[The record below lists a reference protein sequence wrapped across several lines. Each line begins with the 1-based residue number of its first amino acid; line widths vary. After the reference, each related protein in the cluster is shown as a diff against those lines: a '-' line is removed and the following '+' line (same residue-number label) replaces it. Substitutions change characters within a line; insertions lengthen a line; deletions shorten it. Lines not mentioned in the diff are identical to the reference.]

1 MAAIQAKLRQHR
13 HNPKHPQR
21 WTMYSNHITCCKSN
35 TRGCTQVMWT
45 RLSTSSILPFTS
57 PTESAFITS
66 NSTCAERGSCKTP
79 RGLRVHTSRPW
90 NMGEQDTVFCGLE
103 CREPCSQEPWPVQ
116 VAAVPLDHPESNNL
130 YLVHG
135 DFSTF
140 GNFFKS
146 ELSVIG
152 RSCES
157 HLKKNFCLLTTFPN
171 RNCQRTDW

>member
-1 MAAIQAKLRQHR
+1 MKLRQHR
-13 HNPKHPQR
+13 YNPKHPQS
-21 WTMYSNHITCCKSN
+21 WTMYFKHITCCKSN

-45 RLSTSSILPFTS
+45 LLSTSSILPFTS
-57 PTESAFITS
+57 PTERAFITS

-79 RGLRVHTSRPW
+79 WCPQAHTCRPRRLWNTRGTRSSFFLWSHTGVLTAPEEQLRCCTNPSLR
-90 NMGEQDTVFCGLE
+90 TF
-103 CREPCSQEPWPVQ
+103 
-116 VAAVPLDHPESNNL
+116 

-157 HLKKNFCLLTTFPN
+157 HLKKIFVY
-171 RNCQRTDW
+171 